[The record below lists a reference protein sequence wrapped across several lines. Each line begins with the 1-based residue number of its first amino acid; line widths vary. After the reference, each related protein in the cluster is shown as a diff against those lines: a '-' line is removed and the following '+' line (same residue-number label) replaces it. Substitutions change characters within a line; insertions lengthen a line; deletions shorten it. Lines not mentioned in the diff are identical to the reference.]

1 MMTRKYP
8 NKIKIFLLVVI
19 LATVGFTLVA
29 FYKYR
34 RVAENPEE
42 LLSLIPA
49 DAGLTIGEIH
59 QTATR
64 DGIKEWVL
72 HAASAQFNESKKK
85 VMLKELNI
93 TFFLK
98 DQQEILMTASEG
110 ILYSDT
116 KNMEVA
122 GDVVVKDDNTRLMTE
137 QLVYNHQNRVLLTR
151 KPVKIIGESY
161 SILANSMSMDLN
173 TNKTI
178 LEGKVKGTFS
188 ETFSL

>member
-1 MMTRKYP
+1 MTRKHS
-8 NKIKIFLLVVI
+8 NKLKFFVLAVI
-19 LATVGFTLVA
+19 ILTVSFTVVA

-34 RVAENPEE
+34 RIAENPEE
-42 LLSLIPA
+42 LLSSIPGNA
-49 DAGLTIGEIH
+49 NLTIGEIH

-64 DGIKEWVL
+64 DGIKEWVM
-72 HAASAQFNESKKK
+72 HAASAQYFESKKQ
-85 VMLKELNI
+85 VMLEELNI

-98 DQQEILMTASEG
+98 DQQKVFMTAAQG
-110 ILYSDT
+110 ILYSDS

-122 GDVVVKDDNTRLMTE
+122 GDVVVKNANSRLITE
-137 QLVYNHQNRVLLTR
+137 QLLYNHQNRLLLTR
-151 KPVKIIGESY
+151 TPVEIIGESY
-161 SILANSMSMDLN
+161 KIVADSMSMDLN

>member
-1 MMTRKYP
+1 MITRKYP
-8 NKIKIFLLVVI
+8 HKLKIFLLVVI

-34 RVAENPEE
+34 RVADNPEE
-42 LLSLIPA
+42 LLSLIPDNA
-49 DAGLTIGEIH
+49 SLTIGEIH

-64 DGIKEWVL
+64 NGIKEWVL
-72 HAASAQFNESKKK
+72 QAASAQLIESKKQ

-98 DQQEILMTASEG
+98 DQQKILMTASQG
-110 ILYSDT
+110 ILHTDT
-116 KNMEVA
+116 QNMEVT
-122 GDVVVKDDNTRLMTE
+122 GKVIVKDANTRLITE
-137 QLVYNHQNRVLLTR
+137 QLLYNHQNRVLLTR
-151 KPVKIIGESY
+151 KPVEIIGESY
-161 SILANSMSMDLN
+161 KILANSMSMDLN

>member
-1 MMTRKYP
+1 MTRKFP
-8 NKIKIFLLVVI
+8 NKLKFFI
-19 LATVGFTLVA
+19 LAVIVLTVSFTVVA
-29 FYKYR
+29 FYNYR
-34 RVAENPEE
+34 RIAANPEE
-42 LLSLIPA
+42 LLSSIPGNA
-49 DAGLTIGEIH
+49 NLTIGEIH

-72 HAASAQFNESKKK
+72 RAASAQYIESKKQ
-85 VMLKELNI
+85 VMLEELNI

-98 DQQEILMTASEG
+98 DQQKVFMTAAQG
-110 ILYSDT
+110 ILYSDS

-122 GDVVVKDDNTRLMTE
+122 GDVIVKNANSRLITE
-137 QLVYNHQNRVLLTR
+137 QLLYNHQNRLLLT
-151 KPVKIIGESY
+151 KTPVEIIGESY
-161 SILANSMSMDLN
+161 KIVADSMSMDLN

>member
-1 MMTRKYP
+1 MTRKYP
-8 NKIKIFLLVVI
+8 NKLKFFI
-19 LATVGFTLVA
+19 LAVIILTVSFTVVA
-29 FYKYR
+29 FYNYR
-34 RVAENPEE
+34 RIAANPEE
-42 LLSLIPA
+42 LLSSIPGNA
-49 DAGLTIGEIH
+49 NLTIGEIH

-72 HAASAQFNESKKK
+72 HAASAQYIESKKQ
-85 VMLKELNI
+85 VMLEELNI

-98 DQQEILMTASEG
+98 DQQKVFMTAAQG
-110 ILYSDT
+110 ILYSDS

-122 GDVVVKDDNTRLMTE
+122 GDVVVKNANSRLITE
-137 QLVYNHQNRVLLTR
+137 QLLYNHQNRLLLT
-151 KPVKIIGESY
+151 KTPVEIIGESY
-161 SILANSMSMDLN
+161 KIVADSMSMDLN

>member
-1 MMTRKYP
+1 
-8 NKIKIFLLVVI
+8 V
-19 LATVGFTLVA
+19 VA

-34 RVAENPEE
+34 RIADNPEE
-42 LLSLIPA
+42 LLSSIPGNA
-49 DAGLTIGEIH
+49 NLTIGEIQ

-72 HAASAQFNESKKK
+72 HATSAQYIESKKQ
-85 VMLKELNI
+85 VLLEELNI

-98 DQQEILMTASEG
+98 DHQKVFMSAAHG
-110 ILYSDT
+110 ILYSDS

-122 GDVVVKDDNTRLMTE
+122 GDVVVKNTHSRLITE
-137 QLVYNHQNRVLLTR
+137 QLLYNHRNRLLLT
-151 KPVKIIGESY
+151 KTPVEIMGESY
-161 SILANSMSMDLN
+161 KIMADSMSMDLN

-188 ETFSL
+188 EAFSL

>member
-1 MMTRKYP
+1 M
-8 NKIKIFLLVVI
+8 
-19 LATVGFTLVA
+19 VA

-34 RVAENPEE
+34 RIANNPEE
-42 LLSLIPA
+42 LLSSIPGNA
-49 DAGLTIGEIH
+49 SLTIGEIH

-72 HAASAQFNESKKK
+72 HAVSAQYIESKKQ

-98 DQQEILMTASEG
+98 DRQKVFMTAAHG
-110 ILYSDT
+110 ILYSDS

-122 GDVVVKDDNTRLMTE
+122 GNVVVKNANSRLITE
-137 QLVYNHQNRVLLTR
+137 QLLYNHRNRLLLT
-151 KPVKIIGESY
+151 KTPVEIIGESY
-161 SILANSMSMDLN
+161 KIVADSMSMDLN